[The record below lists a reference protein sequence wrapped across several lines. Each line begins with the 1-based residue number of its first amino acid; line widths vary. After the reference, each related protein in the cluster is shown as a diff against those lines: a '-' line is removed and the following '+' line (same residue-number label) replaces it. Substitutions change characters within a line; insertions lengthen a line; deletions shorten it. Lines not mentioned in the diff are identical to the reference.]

1 MKFPLSS
8 TPESIF
14 ELSLSEKLQLVEDL
28 WDDIASTPGA
38 VPVHDWQKEELARRK
53 QNLLNNPGSALSWE
67 EIQRR
72 VRSRYGR

>member
-1 MKFPLSS
+1 MSS
-8 TPESIF
+8 SSESIF

-28 WDDIASTPGA
+28 WDDIASTPEA
-38 VPVHDWQKEELARRK
+38 VPVHEWQKEEHARRK

-72 VRSRYGR
+72 VRSRYRR